1 MFLLFLIFV
10 LYINLRLHMSQCT
23 PTQDEGLHLINPC
36 CHCQQCTTRASSPSH
51 LSYNP
56 SQISPSTTP
65 PIRNLNRSN
74 NPLSRSCIT
83 PMGKVTAFLGDI
95 SHKQHVVEHFQQIGE
110 LVNSYFS
117 NSHQAWYVQT
127 YHPELVPDSRV
138 GQRPSIHTIGTIFEH
153 NFQTDTQFRFEYLRW
168 LPVELERAPELP
180 PRAVSPLAI

>member
-1 MFLLFLIFV
+1 
-10 LYINLRLHMSQCT
+10 
-23 PTQDEGLHLINPC
+23 
-36 CHCQQCTTRASSPSH
+36 
-51 LSYNP
+51 
-56 SQISPSTTP
+56 
-65 PIRNLNRSN
+65 
-74 NPLSRSCIT
+74 
-83 PMGKVTAFLGDI
+83 MGKVTAYLGDI
-95 SHKQHVVEHFQQIGE
+95 SHKKHVVEHFQQIGE

-127 YHPELVPDSRV
+127 YHPELVPDSRA